1 MSQQPLV
8 IEQEYQAPIAL
19 VWKCISDKELLKKW
33 YFDIPD
39 FTLELGAIFH
49 FEGGKD
55 DRRYVHECEIVEI
68 IPLKKLKY
76 SWKYQGYTGI
86 SFVTFELFDYGDV
99 TKLRLTHEGIDSFP
113 RDNPDFI
120 QDNFVGGWKYL
131 IHESLKEY
139 LENGKALRTW

>member
-1 MSQQPLV
+1 MSDKPLL

-19 VWKCISDKELLKKW
+19 VWKCISDKELMKKW

-39 FTLELGAIFH
+39 FKLEVGRTFH

-55 DRRYVHECEIVEI
+55 NRRYVHECEIVEI

-76 SWKYQGYTGI
+76 SWKYQGYTGL
-86 SFVTFELFDYGDV
+86 SFVTFELFDKGDT
-99 TKLRLTHEGIDSFP
+99 TKLRLTHEGLDSFP
-113 RDNPDFI
+113 RDNPDLI
-120 QDNFVGGWKYL
+120 RDNFVGGWNYL

-139 LENGKALRTW
+139 LENGGALRTW